1 MTIYLD
7 VSAAVNSRA
16 GLGRYTRSLTDAL
29 VAELELPPT
38 LFYNRT
44 AQARVPQAWR
54 HLPQRA
60 FRMGYKPW
68 RMLVWQG
75 QLLRMDFSRLV
86 PGAAI
91 FHATE
96 HLLLPLRDIPTVLT
110 IHDLIFKLFPE
121 HHKKLNYYF
130 LNLAVPLFVRR
141 ADAIIAVSQATKNDL
156 MRHYGTPD
164 HKITVVHEAAAPH
177 FRVVPPSEVARVRA
191 KYDLPERFLLSVG
204 TIEPRKNLTRLA
216 EALANLRKDDRNLS
230 LVVVGSKGWMYD
242 EFFAKVEELG
252 LQSAVRLLGFV
263 PDEDLPAV
271 FRAATV
277 YVMASVYEGAG
288 LPLLEAMACG
298 VPVVSSRESSLPEL
312 GADVPRYFNP
322 YDVENMTEVLRLV
335 LTDEPL
341 RAHLAAQGP
350 LRAGR
355 FSWQRAARETLD
367 VYERVLRHHH

>member
-16 GLGRYTRSLTDAL
+16 GLGRYTRSLADAL
-29 VAELELPPT
+29 ITELEIPPT

-44 AQARVPQAWR
+44 SEASVPPNWR
-54 HLPQRA
+54 ALPQRA

-68 RMLVWQG
+68 RMIVWQG
-75 QLLRMDFSRLV
+75 QLLRMDFSKLV

-96 HLLLPLRDIPTVLT
+96 HLLPPLRDVPTVLT

-130 LNLAVPLFVRR
+130 LNAAVPLFVRR

-164 HKITVVHEAAAPH
+164 NKITVVHEAAAPH
-177 FRVVPPSEVARVRA
+177 FRVVPNSEVARVRA

-204 TIEPRKNLTRLA
+204 TIEPRKNLTRLV
-216 EALANLRKDDRNLS
+216 EALARLRKGDRHLQ
-230 LVVVGSKGWMYD
+230 LVVVGSKGWMFD
-242 EFFAKVEELG
+242 EFFAKIEELG
-252 LQSAVRLLGFV
+252 MQGAVRMLGFV

-322 YDVENMTEVLRLV
+322 HDVDNMTEVLRQV
-335 LTDEPL
+335 LEDEAL
-341 RAHLAAQGP
+341 RAHMAAQGP
-350 LRAGR
+350 VRAGR

-367 VYERVLRHHH
+367 VYERALRGQ

>member
-29 VAELELPPT
+29 IAELEIPPT

-44 AQARVPQAWR
+44 SEATVPSHWR
-54 HLPQRA
+54 SLPQRA

-68 RMLVWQG
+68 RLLVWQG
-75 QLLRMDFSRLV
+75 QLLRMDFSPLV

-96 HLLLPLRDIPTVLT
+96 HLLLPLRDVPTVLT

-130 LNLAVPLFVRR
+130 LNAAVPLFVRR

-164 HKITVVHEAAAPH
+164 NKITVVHEAAAPH
-177 FRVVPPSEVARVRA
+177 FRVVSNSEVARVRA
-191 KYDLPERFLLSVG
+191 AYDLPERFLLSVG
-204 TIEPRKNLTRLA
+204 TIEPRKNLTRLV
-216 EALANLRKDDRNLS
+216 EALAQLRKGDRHLS
-230 LVVVGSKGWMYD
+230 LVVVGSKGWMFD
-242 EFFAKVEELG
+242 EFFAKIEELG
-252 LQSAVRLLGFV
+252 LQGAVRLLGFV

-322 YDVENMTEVLRLV
+322 YDVDNMAEVLRQV
-335 LTDEPL
+335 LADEDL
-341 RAHLAAQGP
+341 RAQMAAQGP
-350 LRAGR
+350 VRAGR

-367 VYERVLRHHH
+367 VYTHALRAH

>member
-29 VAELELPPT
+29 VGELEIPPT

-44 AQARVPQAWR
+44 SEATVPPRWR
-54 HLPQRA
+54 SLPQRA
-60 FRMGYKPW
+60 FHMGYKPW
-68 RMLVWQG
+68 RMLVWKG
-75 QLLRMDFSRLV
+75 QLLRMDFSPLV

-96 HLLLPLRDIPTVLT
+96 HLLLPLREVPTVLT

-130 LNLAVPLFVRR
+130 LNAAVPLFARR

-164 HKITVVHEAAAPH
+164 NKITVVHEAAAPH
-177 FRVVPPSEVARVRA
+177 FRVVPNSEVARVRA
-191 KYDLPERFLLSVG
+191 AYDLPERFLLSVG
-204 TIEPRKNLTRLA
+204 TIEPRKNLTRLV
-216 EALANLRKDDRNLS
+216 EALARLRKGDRHLS
-230 LVVVGSKGWMYD
+230 LVVVGSKGWMFD
-242 EFFAKVEELG
+242 EFFAKIEELG
-252 LQSAVRLLGFV
+252 LQGAVRLLGFV

-322 YDVENMTEVLRLV
+322 YDVDNMTEVLRQV
-335 LTDEPL
+335 LADEDL
-341 RAHLAAQGP
+341 RAQMAAQGP
-350 LRAGR
+350 IRAAR

-367 VYERVLRHHH
+367 VYTRVLRAH

>member
-7 VSAAVNSRA
+7 VAAAVNSRA
-16 GLGRYTRSLTDAL
+16 GLGRYTRSLADAL
-29 VAELELPPT
+29 IAELEIPPT

-44 AQARVPQAWR
+44 AEASVPARWWA
-54 HLPQRA
+54 LPQRA

-68 RMLVWQG
+68 RMIVWQG
-75 QLLRMDFSRLV
+75 HLLRMDFSRLV
-86 PGAAI
+86 PGAAV

-96 HLLLPLRDIPTVLT
+96 HLLLPLRDVPTVLT
-110 IHDLIFKLFPE
+110 VHDLIFKLFPE

-130 LNLAVPLFVRR
+130 LNAAVPLFVRR
-141 ADAIIAVSQATKNDL
+141 ADAVIAVSQATKNDL

-177 FRVVPPSEVARVRA
+177 FRVVPISEVARVRA

-204 TIEPRKNLTRLA
+204 TIEPRKNLTRLV
-216 EALANLRKDDRNLS
+216 EALARLRKGDRNLC

-252 LQSAVRLLGFV
+252 LQGAVRMLGFV
-263 PDEDLPAV
+263 PDDDLPAV

-277 YVMASVYEGAG
+277 YVMASLYEGAG

-322 YDVENMTEVLRLV
+322 YDVDNMTEVLRQV
-335 LTDEPL
+335 LDDEAL

-350 LRAGR
+350 IRAGR

-367 VYERVLRHHH
+367 VYTQVLRGH

>member
-16 GLGRYTRSLTDAL
+16 GLGRYTRSLADAL
-29 VAELELPPT
+29 IAELEIPPT

-44 AQARVPQAWR
+44 SEATVPPNWR
-54 HLPQRA
+54 NLPQRA

-96 HLLLPLRDIPTVLT
+96 HLLLPLRGVPTVLT

-130 LNLAVPLFVRR
+130 LNAAVPLFVRR

-164 HKITVVHEAAAPH
+164 NKITVVHEAAAPH
-177 FRVVPPSEVARVRA
+177 FRVVPSSEVSRVRA
-191 KYDLPERFLLSVG
+191 KYDLPERFLLTVG
-204 TIEPRKNLTRLA
+204 TIEPRKNLTRLV
-216 EALANLRKDDRNLS
+216 EALARLRKADRQLYM
-230 LVVVGSKGWMYD
+230 VVVGSKGWMFD
-242 EFFAKVEELG
+242 EFFAKIEELG
-252 LQSAVRLLGFV
+252 LQGAVRMLGFV

-277 YVMASVYEGAG
+277 YVMASIYEGAG

-322 YDVENMTEVLRLV
+322 YDVDNMTEVLRQV
-335 LTDEPL
+335 LDDEAL
-341 RAHLAAQGP
+341 RAHMASQGP
-350 LRAGR
+350 VRAGR

-367 VYERVLRHHH
+367 VYTRTLRGQ

>member
-16 GLGRYTRSLTDAL
+16 GLGRYTRSLADAL
-29 VAELELPPT
+29 IAELEMPPT
-38 LFYNRT
+38 LFYNRI
-44 AQARVPQAWR
+44 AEASVPEQWR
-54 HLPQRA
+54 ALPQRA
-60 FRMGYKPW
+60 LRMGYKPW
-68 RMLVWQG
+68 RMMVWQG

-86 PGAAI
+86 PGAAV

-96 HLLLPLRDIPTVLT
+96 HLLLPLRDVPTVLT
-110 IHDLIFKLFPE
+110 VHDLIFKLFPE

-130 LNLAVPLFVRR
+130 LNAAVPLFVRR

-177 FRVVPPSEVARVRA
+177 FRVVPISEVSRVRA
-191 KYDLPERFLLSVG
+191 RYNLPERFLLSVG
-204 TIEPRKNLTRLA
+204 TIEPRKNLTRLV
-216 EALANLRKDDRNLS
+216 EALARLRKGDRNLA

-242 EFFAKVEELG
+242 EFFARVEELG
-252 LQSAVRLLGFV
+252 LQGAVRMLGFV
-263 PDEDLPAV
+263 PDDDLPAV
-271 FRAATV
+271 FRAATI
-277 YVMASVYEGAG
+277 YVMASIYEGAG

-298 VPVVSSRESSLPEL
+298 TPVVSSRESSLPEL

-322 YDVENMTEVLRLV
+322 YDVDNMTDVLRTV
-335 LTDEPL
+335 LEDEAL
-341 RAHLAAQGP
+341 RAHMAAQGP
-350 LRAGR
+350 VRAGR

-367 VYERVLRHHH
+367 VYEHALRGR

>member
-16 GLGRYTRSLTDAL
+16 GLGRYTRSLADAL
-29 VAELELPPT
+29 IAELEIPPT

-44 AQARVPQAWR
+44 SEATVPPNWR
-54 HLPQRA
+54 NLPQRA

-96 HLLLPLRDIPTVLT
+96 HLLLPLRGVPTVLT

-130 LNLAVPLFVRR
+130 LNAAVPLFVRR

-164 HKITVVHEAAAPH
+164 NKITVVHEAAAPH
-177 FRVVPPSEVARVRA
+177 FRVVPSGGVARPRQVRPA
-191 KYDLPERFLLSVG
+191 GALPAHSRHDRA
-204 TIEPRKNLTRLA
+204 RKNLTAGEPRPPAQSRPPALHGRRRL
-216 EALANLRKDDRNLS
+216 E
-230 LVVVGSKGWMYD
+230 
-242 EFFAKVEELG
+242 G
-252 LQSAVRLLGFV
+252 LDVRR
-263 PDEDLPAV
+263 V
-271 FRAATV
+271 FRQ
-277 YVMASVYEGAG
+277 
-288 LPLLEAMACG
+288 
-298 VPVVSSRESSLPEL
+298 
-312 GADVPRYFNP
+312 D
-322 YDVENMTEVLRLV
+322 
-335 LTDEPL
+335 
-341 RAHLAAQGP
+341 
-350 LRAGR
+350 
-355 FSWQRAARETLD
+355 
-367 VYERVLRHHH
+367 

>member
-16 GLGRYTRSLTDAL
+16 GLGRYTRSLADAL
-29 VAELELPPT
+29 IAELEMPPT

-44 AQARVPQAWR
+44 AEASVPEHWR
-54 HLPQRA
+54 ALPQRA

-68 RMLVWQG
+68 RMIVWQG

-86 PGAAI
+86 PGAAV

-96 HLLLPLRDIPTVLT
+96 HLLLPLRDVPAVLT
-110 IHDLIFKLFPE
+110 MHDLIFKLFPE

-130 LNLAVPLFVRR
+130 LNAAVPLFVRR

-177 FRVVPPSEVARVRA
+177 FRVVPISEVSRVRA
-191 KYDLPERFLLSVG
+191 KYNLPDRFLLSVG
-204 TIEPRKNLTRLA
+204 TIEPRKNLTRLV
-216 EALANLRKDDRNLS
+216 EALARLRKGDRNLS

-242 EFFAKVEELG
+242 EFFARVEELG
-252 LQSAVRLLGFV
+252 LQGAVRMLGFI

-277 YVMASVYEGAG
+277 YVMASIYEGAG

-298 VPVVSSRESSLPEL
+298 APVVSSRESSLPEL

-322 YDVENMTEVLRLV
+322 YDVDNMTEVLRTV
-335 LTDEPL
+335 LEDEAL
-341 RAHLAAQGP
+341 RAHMAAQGP
-350 LRAGR
+350 VRAGR

-367 VYERVLRHHH
+367 VYERALRGR

>member
-29 VAELELPPT
+29 VGELEIPPT

-44 AQARVPQAWR
+44 SEATVPSHWR
-54 HLPQRA
+54 SLPQHA
-60 FRMGYKPW
+60 FHMGYKPW

-75 QLLRMDFSRLV
+75 QLLRMDFSPLV

-96 HLLLPLRDIPTVLT
+96 HLLLPLREVPTVLT

-130 LNLAVPLFVRR
+130 LNAAVPLFVRR

-164 HKITVVHEAAAPH
+164 NKITVVHEAAAPH
-177 FRVVPPSEVARVRA
+177 FRVVPNSEVARVRTA
-191 KYDLPERFLLSVG
+191 YDLPERFLLSVG
-204 TIEPRKNLTRLA
+204 TIEPRKNLTRLV
-216 EALANLRKDDRNLS
+216 EALARLRQGDQHLA
-230 LVVVGSKGWMYD
+230 LVVVGSKGWMFD
-242 EFFAKVEELG
+242 EFFAKIEELG
-252 LQSAVRLLGFV
+252 LQGAVRMLGFV

-322 YDVENMTEVLRLV
+322 YDVDNMTEVLRQV
-335 LTDEPL
+335 LADEDL
-341 RAHLAAQGP
+341 RAQMAAQGP
-350 LRAGR
+350 VRAAR

-367 VYERVLRHHH
+367 VYTRVLRAH